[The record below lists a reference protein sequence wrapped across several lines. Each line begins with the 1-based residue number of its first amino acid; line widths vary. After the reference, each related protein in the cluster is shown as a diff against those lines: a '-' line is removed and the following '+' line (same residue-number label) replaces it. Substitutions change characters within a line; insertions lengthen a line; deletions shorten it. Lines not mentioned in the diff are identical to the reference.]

1 MANVPLHE
9 INSFVSKYVA
19 LWKAGQ
25 DASLHLDT
33 YAGQVYVSLQL
44 RLGHYPQNQQNT
56 PRKKVTPSQLR
67 RRERRSAARQSSA
80 EQADVA
86 KLDSFIDIMDVSEK
100 EADTCITS
108 LCKLENLQAK
118 ANCTA
123 ENVVMDCHE
132 KCDMDTEKDVKSD
145 EEYDTYLFSYWDN
158 KKQGNSKEAIECISN
173 NLTYN
178 FSKNGVL
185 EKDRVF
191 DIFEVTEHE
200 DNENEIELKVKL
212 RKNNWPVELSAR
224 NCQTGIGDIPVTVS
238 IKRILR

>member
-44 RLGHYPQNQQNT
+44 RLGHYPHYPQNQQNT

-86 KLDSFIDIMDVSEK
+86 KLDSFIDTRDVSEK

-108 LCKLENLQAK
+108 LRELENLQAK
-118 ANCTA
+118 SNCTA

-132 KCDMDTEKDVKSD
+132 KCKTRPTVNGSKI
-145 EEYDTYLFSYWDN
+145 
-158 KKQGNSKEAIECISN
+158 SKE
-173 NLTYN
+173 
-178 FSKNGVL
+178 SKSWICL
-185 EKDRVF
+185 L
-191 DIFEVTEHE
+191 IFQSSS
-200 DNENEIELKVKL
+200 KY
-212 RKNNWPVELSAR
+212 R
-224 NCQTGIGDIPVTVS
+224 
-238 IKRILR
+238 

>member
-1 MANVPLHE
+1 M
-9 INSFVSKYVA
+9 
-19 LWKAGQ
+19 
-25 DASLHLDT
+25 LDK
-33 YAGQVYVSLQL
+33 L

-80 EQADVA
+80 EQAEVA
-86 KLDSFIDIMDVSEK
+86 KLNAFTDISDVSEK
-100 EADTCITS
+100 EADTSITS
-108 LCKLENLQAK
+108 LCELENLQAK
-118 ANCTA
+118 SNCTA

-132 KCDMDTEKDVKSD
+132 ECDMEKYVKSD

-158 KKQGNSKEAIECISN
+158 KKEGNSKEAIECISN

-212 RKNNWPVELSAR
+212 KKNNWPVELSAR